1 MVFSPQI
8 RCTAVFFFLKK
19 GQKKKEKNKS
29 QSLLWRWN
37 TPLGSQVHSV
47 FFPHW
52 MHKYN
57 KALHSGL
64 GCGSALWRN
73 EGDWRC
79 MCPGIG
85 TGRDPS
91 STNYPSFQT
100 PMRNIFSKHIYAAV
114 LTPMGAVRTQPI
126 TCHFLL
132 GVISVSNVM
141 PPGIIWKN
149 KPGGK

>member
-1 MVFSPQI
+1 MFSLPKSGVQ
-8 RCTAVFFFLKK
+8 LSLKKKK

-29 QSLLWRWN
+29 QSFLWRWN

-57 KALHSGL
+57 KALRSGL

-91 STNYPSFQT
+91 SPNYPHSRRPCGTFSL
-100 PMRNIFSKHIYAAV
+100 NIYYAAF
-114 LTPMGAVRTQPI
+114 LTPMGAVHTQPI

-132 GVISVSNVM
+132 CVISVSNFM
-141 PPGIIWKN
+141 HPGIIWKN